1 MRELPEIEK
10 LMNVDEHIARFISHY
25 VFWKNGGDVFHAQY
39 PYNGRSA
46 AINAAL
52 DDLEGQLV
60 SESDVY
66 GRWRD
71 GLTEAPSS
79 LVPASYIIRLVFMEY
94 KPGVSISRAFSSEV
108 EFLET
113 LSKHPHPNVCVYY
126 GCIRRESYMEG
137 ICLQKYECDVSQVLK
152 DLDRCACLS
161 CNPNDPNEFLN
172 RIPKLNHEHILAG
185 ILSSLGHIHAL
196 GLVHN
201 NINPRNIVMDGE
213 GNPITSTSTRV
224 SKLVK
229 NLGEVS

>member
-79 LVPASYIIRLVFMEY
+79 LVPASYIIRL
-94 KPGVSISRAFSSEV
+94 
-108 EFLET
+108 
-113 LSKHPHPNVCVYY
+113 SKHPHPNVCVYY

-201 NINPRNIVMDGE
+201 DINPRNIVMDGE
-213 GNPITSTSTRV
+213 SNPIIIDFNTGL
-224 SKLVK
+224 KFGK
-229 NLGEVS
+229 EFGG